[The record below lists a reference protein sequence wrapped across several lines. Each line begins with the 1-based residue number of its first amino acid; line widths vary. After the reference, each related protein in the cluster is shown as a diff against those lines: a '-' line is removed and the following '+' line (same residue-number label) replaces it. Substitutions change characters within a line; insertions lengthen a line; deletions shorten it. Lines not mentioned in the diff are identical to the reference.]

1 MRQLQPGDIVD
12 RRYKIEALIGVGGMG
27 EVYRARR
34 TRLGDI
40 VTIKV
45 IRTRSGDAR
54 TRRRRFMAEA
64 RMCAMLHH
72 PYIVSVLDFGVE
84 PGVGPYLVMEY
95 LNGPSLRQELAAR
108 GAFDVPEVCR
118 IATQVQPTPEKARS
132 AWHG

>member
-1 MRQLQPGDIVD
+1 MYRTFSRDWS
-12 RRYKIEALIGVGGMG
+12 RASEASRSTEP

-108 GAFDVPEVCR
+108 GA
-118 IATQVQPTPEKARS
+118 
-132 AWHG
+132 